1 MRQKVI
7 VVNERNDSRYNPRNV
22 EQMPN
27 KYIYIYIL
35 KELRIVEFFLRK

>member
-27 KYIYIYIL
+27 IYIYI
-35 KELRIVEFFLRK
+35 KELRIVEFFLKK